1 MYSGSEEVQEPF
13 LQVVQLGWLGFQEIG
28 RGALFLGIGDDYP
41 LYVKQEYAPQ
51 MKMLDSEQKKL
62 MAKLLQ
68 EYDPEKQVV
77 VFDQGKLSV
86 FDVFRGLARPAL
98 SLLKAWNVL
107 SGPNNL
113 PPSAEDNLTNN
124 FSNKA
129 VFADWNGLCLK
140 IIL

>member
-86 FDVFRGLARPAL
+86 FDVFQRTGKTCFEFIESLKRPKRPQQPA
-98 SLLKAWNVL
+98 
-107 SGPNNL
+107 
-113 PPSAEDNLTNN
+113 
-124 FSNKA
+124 A
-129 VFADWNGLCLK
+129 VSRR
-140 IIL
+140 